1 VRVIWRK
8 IRVLRQSKGSGCVS
22 VEIAACTVYNCYA
35 SPNAPLQDFERFL
48 GELKTSVERCTGRVL
63 VAGDFNGKAYM
74 WGSSVED
81 RRGTALADQIAEL
94 GMVVMNQGMSPLS
107 IEVRG
112 APPSRH
118 LRIRCVG
125 EQSVD
130 GLQQGVRKRPPT
142 NHLRGE

>member
-8 IRVLRQSKGSGCVS
+8 IRVLRQSKGLGCVS
-22 VEIAACTVYNCYA
+22 MEIAACTVYNCYA
-35 SPNAPLQDFERFL
+35 LQDFERFL

-63 VAGDFNGKAYM
+63 VAGDFNAKAYM

-112 APPSRH
+112 APSSRH

-125 EQSVD
+125 D
-130 GLQQGVRKRPPT
+130 
-142 NHLRGE
+142 